1 MANISFTIQ
10 KEAFYKFDG
19 ETEIVLSNLLNEIQ
33 DKSLQMILRRFIFN
47 NEVLMDVLLDER
59 PELKIKPD
67 KLNKLKGK

>member
-1 MANISFTIQ
+1 MDRIKKFENF
-10 KEAFYKFDG
+10 KFDG
-19 ETEIVLSNLLNEIQ
+19 ENEIVLSNLLNEIQ

-47 NEVLMDVLLDER
+47 NEDLMDVLLDER